1 MRPLIISRLVA
12 ALVLLTCVFC
22 PLVEMFDR
30 WDNTL
35 QNGSDTEYTFVVLA
49 LCLGVLYAFTRFL
62 FRCFLLRTGAKT
74 FAESMSDLACARM
87 QGCFSSPIRIS
98 ISPPLTSLR
107 V

>member
-1 MRPLIISRLVA
+1 
-12 ALVLLTCVFC
+12 LL
-22 PLVEMFDR
+22 
-30 WDNTL
+30 WN
-35 QNGSDTEYTFVVLA
+35 
-49 LCLGVLYAFTRFL
+49 
-62 FRCFLLRTGAKT
+62 GAKT